1 MFCFGFHVARD
12 LHVQGIFS
20 GIVSRRE
27 RKQSGCITPHD
38 GNSGSKESSQ
48 EAMMCFEDDGRRIRT
63 ACSRRGNQCPRGH
76 GVS

>member
-1 MFCFGFHVARD
+1 MSR
-12 LHVQGIFS
+12 GIYTYRAS
-20 GIVSRRE
+20 SLVLSQEEKGSRVDVLP
-27 RKQSGCITPHD
+27 PHD